1 MSKLFISFCFLVCFQ
16 LIVVAVPDSSDR
28 QLQRE
33 LKKVFSKQNIELI
46 EMSVPAK
53 YTLTGKYYQVN
64 NSCDEKTVKYIYIG
78 RINTVRSA
86 NAQANSN
93 ESSEYFDYYIFFDEG
108 KSISQVRVINYQATH
123 GEMVSSP
130 GWLKK
135 FVGHNRTKPLEVGR
149 QIDAISGATISVNS
163 ITFDV
168 RQKTHI
174 LSEIARK

>member
-1 MSKLFISFCFLVCFQ
+1 MSKLYLLVYFIACIQ
-16 LIVVAVPDSSDR
+16 LTVFAVPDSSDR

-33 LKKVFSKQNIELI
+33 LKKVYSKQNIELI
-46 EMSVPAK
+46 EMPVPAK
-53 YTLTGKYYQVN
+53 YSLTGKYYQVN
-64 NSCDEKTVKYIYIG
+64 TTSDKETVKYIYIG

-86 NAQANSN
+86 NAKANSN
-93 ESSEYFDYYIFFDEG
+93 ESSEYFDYFIFFDEG

-123 GEMVSSP
+123 GEKVSSP
-130 GWLKK
+130 GWLRN

-174 LSEIARK
+174 LSELVRK

>member
-1 MSKLFISFCFLVCFQ
+1 MKKLFSLCCFFVFLQ

-33 LKKVFSKQNIELI
+33 LKKVFSKQNFELVEI
-46 EMSVPAK
+46 QAPAK

-64 NSCDEKTVKYIYIG
+64 NSCNEKSVKYIYVG

-86 NAQANSN
+86 NTKNVSS
-93 ESSEYFDYYIFFDEG
+93 ESSEYFDYFIFFDEG

-130 GWLKK
+130 GWLRK

-174 LSEIARK
+174 LSEIVSK